1 MSDSPPIV
9 LTIAGFDPSS
19 GAGATADLKT
29 IAAHGCYGVAA
40 ITALTVQST
49 QGVKGVEPLSPE
61 LVTRTLGELGAD
73 FEIAAVKIGML
84 GTGTMVGVVAEFLQ
98 KKGLQ
103 RVVLDPVLRA
113 SSGAEL
119 LEADGIGALIAQ
131 LLPLATVVTP
141 NIDEAATLTGAAVG
155 NVDEMAEAARWLHQ
169 LGARAVVV
177 TGGHLEVPVDL
188 LSQQTSTG
196 VVQKR
201 FEGSKVK
208 SASTHGTGCAFS
220 TAIACQLA
228 LGQDLEQAVLLAKE
242 YVREAIA
249 QAYPVGDGIGP
260 LHHLFR
266 FSSLPRFQK

>member
-49 QGVKGVEPLSPE
+49 KGVKGVEPLSPE

-73 FEIAAVKIGML
+73 FEIAAVKVGML

-155 NVDEMAEAARWLHQ
+155 NVDEMAEAAR
-169 LGARAVVV
+169 
-177 TGGHLEVPVDL
+177 
-188 LSQQTSTG
+188 
-196 VVQKR
+196 
-201 FEGSKVK
+201 
-208 SASTHGTGCAFS
+208 
-220 TAIACQLA
+220 
-228 LGQDLEQAVLLAKE
+228 
-242 YVREAIA
+242 
-249 QAYPVGDGIGP
+249 
-260 LHHLFR
+260 
-266 FSSLPRFQK
+266 